1 MLTYNQVKARCEMV
15 KAKQTPRRQ
24 YSYIRYLND
33 LDKKHYTEK
42 EIDILNQIEKRGFIY
57 GSKC

>member
-1 MLTYNQVKARCEMV
+1 MTYKQMKARYKIIKE
-15 KAKQTPRRQ
+15 KPGPRNKYAYMQ
-24 YSYIRYLND
+24 YLRSQDEKI
-33 LDKKHYTEK
+33 YTEK

>member
-1 MLTYNQVKARCEMV
+1 MLTYKQMVARCEMV
-15 KAKQTPRRQ
+15 KSKQTPRRQ
-24 YSYIRYLND
+24 YSFLRYLKD
-33 LDKKHYTEK
+33 QDEQKYTEK

>member
-1 MLTYNQVKARCEMV
+1 MKERYKCMKDKT
-15 KAKQTPRRQ
+15 TPRSR
-24 YSYIRYLND
+24 YSYIQFLRKQD
-33 LDKKHYTEK
+33 EQFYTEK